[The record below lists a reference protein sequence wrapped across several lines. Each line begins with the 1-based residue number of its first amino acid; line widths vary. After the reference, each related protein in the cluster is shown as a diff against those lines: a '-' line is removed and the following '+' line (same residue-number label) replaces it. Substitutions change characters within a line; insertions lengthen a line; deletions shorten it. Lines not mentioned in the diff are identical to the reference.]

1 MTDFVNLLKSNNSFF
16 DQKIQR
22 DADEALILLLDI
34 FNHVCEL
41 QINDNDIHY
50 IPQFMGAF
58 FAGIY
63 KITFICELCG
73 ENNVYFENFCQI
85 TLQPD
90 TDINHYFKND
100 HKENKHITCN
110 K

>member
-1 MTDFVNLLKSNNSFF
+1 M
-16 DQKIQR
+16 
-22 DADEALILLLDI
+22 DA
-34 FNHVCEL
+34 
-41 QINDNDIHY
+41 Y
-50 IPQFMGAF
+50 

-63 KITFICELCG
+63 KITFTCELCG

-100 HKENKHITCN
+100 HKENKYITCN
-110 K
+110 KCINQANQVLHTSFQEKPIF

>member
-1 MTDFVNLLKSNNSFF
+1 MD
-16 DQKIQR
+16 
-22 DADEALILLLDI
+22 
-34 FNHVCEL
+34 
-41 QINDNDIHY
+41 
-50 IPQFMGAF
+50 AF

-100 HKENKHITCN
+100 HKENKHINASIRPIKFYTQVFKRN
-110 K
+110 PIF